1 MVLLNKSNVNALLTQ
16 LKRERGFLMTFFS
29 MIFNVKAQHMAAFDS
44 GNF

>member
-16 LKRERGFLMTFFS
+16 LKREIEFLMTFFS
-29 MIFNVKAQHMAAFDS
+29 MIFNVKSQHMAAFDS